1 MVKASQMN
9 RVTILQK
16 IIDRK
21 KGGTYLEIGVLAGD
35 TFLRIKAS
43 HKMGVDP
50 NFEISPIKKLRYY
63 IKNPSNIFNKYFHM
77 NSDSFFETEHIY
89 LSKTGL
95 GVAFIDGLHTFSQT
109 LQDVQNA
116 LMYLNKKGAIILH
129 DCNPLS
135 EVAALPAKSIREIQK
150 LNPPGFTGTWNGDVW
165 KTIAY
170 LRATRKDL
178 NVFVLDCDFGLGV
191 ITKGTP
197 ENMLEY
203 SAEEVKKWTYMD
215 LSNNRKS
222 ILNLKDVGYLDAFL
236 SSH

>member
-1 MVKASQMN
+1 MANTSRMN

-16 IIDRK
+16 IINKK

-43 HKMGVDP
+43 HKLGVDP
-50 NFEISPIKKLRYY
+50 NFEISPTKKLRYY
-63 IKNPSNIFNKYFHM
+63 IKNCSNIFNKYFHT
-77 NSDSFFETEHIY
+77 NSDTFFGTEHIY

-95 GVAFIDGLHTFSQT
+95 DVAFIDGLHTFSQT
-109 LQDVQNA
+109 LTDVQNA
-116 LMYLNKKGAIILH
+116 LMYLNENGVIVLH

-170 LRATRKDL
+170 LRAIRKDL
-178 NVFVLDCDFGLGV
+178 HVFVLDCDFGLGI
-191 ITKGTP
+191 ITRGTP

-203 SAEEVKKWTYMD
+203 STDEVKKLSYID
-215 LSNNRKS
+215 LSNNRQS
-222 ILNLKDVGYLDAFL
+222 MLNLKAVNYLEVFL
-236 SSH
+236 KTI